1 MGTAPTHEI
10 DVQRVC
16 VVLVAVA
23 DCEVLTY
30 CVNLDCMIKIR

>member
-1 MGTAPTHEI
+1 MGSAPTHEI

-23 DCEVLTY
+23 DCEVLTDF
-30 CVNLDCMIKIR
+30 VNLDCMLNIR